1 MLLINSYLYVPSNG
15 ASKHPHIDMDLD
27 GSLEETAKIYLKFQQ
42 DSLKR
47 LLNTK
52 HPNQSP
58 EITKKTSIATGYQNQ

>member
-1 MLLINSYLYVPSNG
+1 
-15 ASKHPHIDMDLD
+15 MDLD